1 MNSYMEKFKDLK
13 KSMNFVDS
21 DWSFND
27 QNSRPKVAGGGEEVI
42 QANNKNDQSFF
53 TDANEKLFLPFTGN
67 GYIGISLIS
76 KQGIFGS
83 LQKSLNIQLKYNP
96 LIQIYSENLKK
107 KEITGIDFL
116 TGTVH
121 RIQCYQDVRNRKIFH
136 ILKIN

>member
-1 MNSYMEKFKDLK
+1 MEKFKDLK